1 MVKVAALQEDQK
13 DLRFAVV
20 PDFLKINEAEVLA
33 RQLARYRVTE
43 KALEALAQEESDAK
57 AAQLFLDFFG
67 IDDVRTHDPYKLWGR
82 ATGKKRLV
90 VPLGLTPAGA
100 AMLLDLK
107 EAAEGGQGPHG
118 SLIGWTG
125 SGKSEHL
132 RSLIVALMLLHS
144 PEELWFI
151 LGDFKGEAA
160 FAGLERAPHVQG
172 VVTNL
177 QDKLHLLDRLKLALD
192 GEMDRRQTV
201 IKYYGYMNV
210 RDYQAARAAKVPT
223 KPTSPARADGV
234 QSMADAPNLPP
245 LLVCIDEFSEL
256 LKIRPDMAAVFDD
269 MGRRGRSWWI
279 HVLVASQRTDSGKM
293 SGLIAQMGYRIGM
306 KVKSAGESRDA
317 LGTSIKAYTDLKS
330 APPGAAFLSFDD
342 ELERYQ
348 AFFVSAPPPARA
360 VKRHRRENLAGNPVP
375 VQVFGSSVA
384 PLAASESEVIDEDD
398 LEGEE
403 TVEADHEGLEGTE
416 KTLLDWLVDRFVAR
430 GRPVEHPMWQ
440 PPLEDRETV
449 PFFDLVREFW
459 DRDWQDV
466 GDYGDLVI
474 PYGIDDNVFKASQKA
489 TTLDL
494 RDADGNV
501 GVAGTDKTGKST
513 FLRSLILTMAVSHSP
528 KRVQFYGLDLGG
540 GQLAVLEG
548 LPHVV
553 GVAGRGNQE
562 KMDRSISA
570 VEELLAN
577 RVRSFEL
584 HGIDSIEDFRAR
596 KFGGDASLGSA
607 PDDGYGD
614 VFLVLDNAK
623 ALHTDFMD
631 LHDRVAKIAESSPLN
646 YGIHLIVTN
655 NNWTTIRPA
664 IKDHLGSTVELRLKE
679 HIESVMG
686 DKQLAQQVPRQGGRG
701 LLRGGRDL
709 LVAYPAASKA
719 DDVKA
724 TVAAVASAWAKKGET
739 GRKLQT
745 LPVEVSYS
753 DIDSLPGRDDKRS
766 LRVGIGELQDGRIG
780 LVELDLEKSPH
791 LYIPGATQCGRT
803 STLLTLGHSIIRTF
817 GPDEARLVVFESAYG
832 LLHGLPDERISVYGN
847 GFNDVFTLSQGLAQW
862 LEKNRRPPS
871 GLTGK
876 EVATWSYD
884 GPPMFILIDDLHILN
899 QAGHGPAGS
908 AVAPLVDTV
917 AKAKSMNVHI
927 FATVTSDRW
936 HTQSG
941 LKIISE
947 MATAGS
953 GVLIMD
959 SGKDLKIDE
968 VKGVARPAG
977 RGELLVRKKTQ
988 LVQVALPPAAGGE
1001 R

>member
-1 MVKVAALQEDQK
+1 MVKVAALEDEHK
-13 DLRFAVV
+13 DLRFAVT
-20 PDFLKINEAEVLA
+20 PDFFKLSEAEVLA

-43 KALEALAQEESDAK
+43 QALEALAQEESDAK

-192 GEMDRRQTV
+192 GEMDRRQNV

-234 QSMADAPNLPP
+234 LSMADAPNLPP
-245 LLVCIDEFSEL
+245 LLVIIDEFSEL

-269 MGRRGRSWWI
+269 MGRRGRSWWV

-348 AFFVSAPPPARA
+348 AFFVSAPPPART

-375 VQVFGSSVA
+375 VQVFGSAVA
-384 PLAASESEVIDEDD
+384 PLVVGEGEIEDD
-398 LEGEE
+398 DDGEVEEIPE
-403 TVEADHEGLEGTE
+403 TDNQTPEGTE

-430 GRPVEHPMWQ
+430 GKTVEHPMWQ

-449 PFFDLVREFW
+449 PFDDLVREFW
-459 DRDWQDV
+459 EKDWKDV

-494 RDADGNV
+494 RAADGNV
-501 GVAGTDKTGKST
+501 GIAGTDKTGKST
-513 FLRSLILTMAVSHSP
+513 FLRTLIVTMAVSHSP
-528 KRVQFYGLDLGG
+528 KRVQFYGIDLGG

-548 LPHVV
+548 LPHVI
-553 GVAGRGNQE
+553 GVAGRGSRE
-562 KMDRSISA
+562 KMERSITA
-570 VEELLAN
+570 VEDLLN
-577 RVRSFEL
+577 SRERSFDL

-596 KFGGDASLGSA
+596 KFGGDESLGSA

-614 VFLVLDNAK
+614 VFLVVDNIK
-623 ALHTDFMD
+623 ALHAEEFND
-631 LHDRVAKIAESSPLN
+631 LHERVARIAERSPLN

-655 NNWTTIRPA
+655 SNWTTIRPA

-686 DKQLAQQVPRQGGRG
+686 DKQLAQLVPRQGGRG
-701 LLRGGRDL
+701 LLRGGRHM
-709 LVAYPAASKA
+709 LVAYPSAAEA
-719 DDVKA
+719 EDVKT
-724 TVAAVASAWAKKGET
+724 TVAAVAAAWAKKGQT

-745 LPVEVSYS
+745 LPIEVAYNDLLSK
-753 DIDSLPGRDDKRS
+753 PGRDGKRF
-766 LRVGIGELQDGRIG
+766 LRIGIGEVQDGQIG
-780 LVELDLEKSPH
+780 LVELDLEQSPH
-791 LYIPGATQCGRT
+791 LYIPGANQCGRT
-803 STLLTLGHSIIRTF
+803 SALLTLGHSIIRTF
-817 GPDEARLVVFESAYG
+817 GPDEARLVVFESSYG
-832 LLHGLPDERISVYGN
+832 LLNGLPEDRVSVYGN
-847 GFNDVFTLSQGLAQW
+847 GFKDVLTLSKGLAEW
-862 LEKNRRPPS
+862 LEGNRRPPG

-876 EVATWSYD
+876 EVATWSFD

-899 QAGHGPAGS
+899 QPGLAGS

-917 AKAKSMNVHI
+917 AKAKAMNVHI

-941 LKIISE
+941 MKIIAE
-947 MATAGS
+947 LATAGS

-968 VKGVARPAG
+968 VKGVARPPG

-988 LVQVALPPAAGGE
+988 LVQVALPPSEGE
-1001 R
+1001 Q

>member
-1 MVKVAALQEDQK
+1 MVKVAALQQEHK

-20 PDFLKINEAEVLA
+20 PDFLKLSEAEVLA

-43 KALEALAQEESDAK
+43 QALEALAQEESDAK

-100 AMLLDLK
+100 PMLLDLK
-107 EAAEGGQGPHG
+107 EAAENGMGPHG
-118 SLIGWTG
+118 SMTGFTG

-132 RSLIVALMLLHS
+132 RSLILALMLLHS

-192 GEMDRRQTV
+192 GEMDRRQNV

-234 QSMADAPNLPP
+234 ESMAEAPNLPP
-245 LLVCIDEFSEL
+245 LMVIIDEFSEL

-279 HVLVASQRTDSGKM
+279 HVLVASQRTESGKM

-317 LGTSIKAYTDLKS
+317 LGSSIKAYTDLKS
-330 APPGAAFLSFDD
+330 APPGAAFLSYDD

-360 VKRHRRENLAGNPVP
+360 AKRHRRENLSGNPVP

-384 PLAASESEVIDEDD
+384 PLVAGEGEIEDD
-398 LEGEE
+398 DEFEVDEIPE
-403 TVEADHEGLEGTE
+403 TDNHTPEGTE
-416 KTLLDWLVDRFVAR
+416 KTLLDWLVDRFEAR
-430 GRPVEHPMWQ
+430 GRPVEHAMWQ

-449 PFFDLVREFW
+449 PFFDLVREHW
-459 DRDWQDV
+459 GQDWREV
-466 GDYGDLVI
+466 GDYGDLVV
-474 PYGIDDNVFKASQKA
+474 PYAIDDNVFKASQKA

-494 RDADGNV
+494 RDADGNI

-513 FLRSLILTMAVSHSP
+513 FLRTLIMTMAVSHSP

-540 GQLAVLEG
+540 GQLAVLGG

-553 GVAGRGNQE
+553 AVAGRGNRE
-562 KMDRSISA
+562 KMERSISA
-570 VEELLAN
+570 VEELLAD
-577 RVRSFEL
+577 RIRTFEL

-596 KFGGDASLGSA
+596 KFSGDKSLGSA

-614 VFLVLDNAK
+614 VFLVIDNIK
-623 ALHTDFMD
+623 MLHTDFTD
-631 LHDRVAKIAESSPLN
+631 LHDRVAKITESSPLN

-686 DKQLAQQVPRQGGRG
+686 DKQLAQLVPRQGGRG
-701 LLRGGRDL
+701 LLRGGRHS
-709 LVAYPAASKA
+709 LVAYPAASKN
-719 DDVKA
+719 DDVKSV
-724 TVAAVASAWAKKGET
+724 VAAVASAWAAKGET

-745 LPVEVSYS
+745 LPLEVAYS
-753 DIDSLPGRDDKRS
+753 DLVALPGRDGKRF
-766 LRVGIGELQDGRIG
+766 LPLGIGELQDGRIG
-780 LVELDLEKSPH
+780 RVELDLEQSPH
-791 LYIPGATQCGRT
+791 LYIPGANQCGRT
-803 STLLTLGHSIIRTF
+803 ATLLTLGHSIISTF
-817 GPDEARLVVFESAYG
+817 DPDEARLVVFESSYG
-832 LLHGLPDERISVYGN
+832 LLNGLPEDRVSVYGN
-847 GFNDVFTLSQGLAQW
+847 GFKDVFTLSKGLAEW
-862 LEKNRRPPS
+862 LEQNRRPPR

-876 EVATWSYD
+876 EVATWSFD

-899 QAGHGPAGS
+899 QPNQAGS
-908 AVAPLVDTV
+908 AVAPLVEIV
-917 AKAKSMNVHI
+917 PKAKAMNVHI

-941 LKIISE
+941 MKIIAE
-947 MATAGS
+947 LGTAGS

-968 VKGVARPAG
+968 VRGAARPAG
-977 RGELLVRKKTQ
+977 RGELLVRKQSQ
-988 LVQVALPPAAGGE
+988 LVQVALPPAEGE
-1001 R
+1001 K